1 MPATNFPHGI
11 TSFGMPVF
19 GGGGLTLPLMGG
31 KGKVFYVDPSYGSD
45 GSTGLSANLAMD
57 SVSAAYAK
65 TVDKRGDII
74 YLMPGHAESVTA
86 AAGLDLDVAGVKH
99 IGLGNG
105 TSRPTV
111 TLGTLTTADV
121 DIDAINQTI
130 ENVRFVSAIKSV
142 AVMVDV
148 NFGNLH
154 MENPEQVNALR
165 DEALAR
171 WNYYKSPINKAL
183 IPSSVIQLANAQA
196 HGIVVDQSRH
206 RLFFFE
212 NRSGVPVYVD
222 DFYVTIGKEGAGKSV
237 EGDQKTPLGVYFV
250 TRFIDSDE
258 LPDLYGDGAFPIN
271 YPNIWDRRSGRTGT
285 GIWLHGTPN
294 GTFSR
299 PPDDSDGC
307 VIISN
312 DDLNTLAP
320 YIGEG
325 QTTPVILAQEIEWVT
340 KTEWQQRRNNFY
352 GHLEQWRKDW
362 ESRDAGLYLRHY
374 SKDYE
379 GLGKNYESWVAHK
392 RRVNPSKSFIKVDLI
407 DTSIFL
413 YPNGT
418 DPILVM
424 TFLQNYSSDNF
435 HRVYR
440 KRQYWRM
447 EEDGNWRI
455 IFEGSV

>member
-1 MPATNFPHGI
+1 MSVIKNTAITILIAFTLCQILAAKEQQQFQKTKQHFSAQSEALLMSALENISQSKIDEALINLDKLRNINPNFALAQLIYADLMMSKSQRI
-11 TSFGMPVF
+11 T
-19 GGGGLTLPLMGG
+19 
-31 KGKVFYVDPSYGSD
+31 
-45 GSTGLSANLAMD
+45 
-57 SVSAAYAK
+57 
-65 TVDKRGDII
+65 
-74 YLMPGHAESVTA
+74 
-86 AAGLDLDVAGVKH
+86 
-99 IGLGNG
+99 
-105 TSRPTV
+105 
-111 TLGTLTTADV
+111 
-121 DIDAINQTI
+121 
-130 ENVRFVSAIKSV
+130 
-142 AVMVDV
+142 

-154 MENPEQVNALR
+154 MENSEQVNALR

-171 WNYYKSPINKAL
+171 WNYFKSPIDKTL

-196 HGIVVDQSRH
+196 HVIVVDQSRH
-206 RLFFFE
+206 RLFLFE
-212 NRSGVPVYVD
+212 NRDGVPVYVD

-285 GIWLHGTPN
+285 GIWLHGTPSE
-294 GTFSR
+294 TFSR

-392 RRVNPSKSFIKVDLI
+392 RRVNPSKSFIKVNLI
-407 DTSIFL
+407 NTSIFL

-424 TFLQNYSSDNF
+424 TFVQNYSSDNF